1 MKVNLL
7 SGKGD
12 INMEIKAKKLI
23 TDLKNKQPTEMK
35 KKIYVHREDFKDFC
49 RCEMKGGSC
58 PCESHPKWISY
69 GSSGVKE
76 VGRCVNCPVG
86 IIEDHDNEIRQ
97 ELYDDIR
104 KKLLG

>member
-23 TDLKNKQPTEMK
+23 TDLKTNNQTTETK
-35 KKIYVHREDFKDFC
+35 KKIYIRREDFIDFC
-49 RCEMKGGSC
+49 RCMCPHARKKKDGSIFC
-58 PCESHPKWISY
+58 LN
-69 GSSGVKE
+69 KE
-76 VGRCVNCPVG
+76 TCKVG
-86 IIEDHDNEIRQ
+86 ILEDHDNEVRQ

>member
-12 INMEIKAKKLI
+12 KYGDQSKQIENRF
-23 TDLKNKQPTEMK
+23 KNKQPSNRWK
-35 KKIYVHREDFKDFC
+35 KKDGSIFC
-49 RCEMKGGSC
+49 FTKETC
-58 PCESHPKWISY
+58 
-69 GSSGVKE
+69 E
-76 VGRCVNCPVG
+76 VG
-86 IIEDHDNEIRQ
+86 ILEDHDNEVRQ